1 MWSPDRPSHST
12 ALWTVEKKESLFTL
26 AWNQSSLSPQTKP
39 SRSSVSSEKKG
50 VCGAFSSRPLPKNCG
65 VCTET
70 SVWIISSSKLSSWS
84 PGTAPRSSF
93 VWGNKPF
100 VEPYSS
106 LFSMAHLRNA
116 ARVPFFFWNCCLLIH
131 ILGVNVLPS
140 VHITHLG
147 G

>member
-1 MWSPDRPSHST
+1 MWSPDRSSHST
-12 ALWTVEKKESLFTL
+12 ALWTVEKKSLCSRSRGTKAVYHHRQNPLNHPFPL
-26 AWNQSSLSPQTKP
+26 KKRCLQGLFLSPASKEL
-39 SRSSVSSEKKG
+39 R
-50 VCGAFSSRPLPKNCG
+50 

-84 PGTAPRSSF
+84 PGTTPRCSF

-100 VEPYSS
+100 VELYSS